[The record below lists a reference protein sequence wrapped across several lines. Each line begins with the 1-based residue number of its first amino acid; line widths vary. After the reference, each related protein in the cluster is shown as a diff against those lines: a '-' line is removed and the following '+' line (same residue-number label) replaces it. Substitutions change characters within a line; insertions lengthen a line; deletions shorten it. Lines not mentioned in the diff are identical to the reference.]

1 MTAKTII
8 RQAKALLQVTTILIS
23 VGLVPVMV
31 GLVPVMVGTL
41 GRSLAPNHAATALDP
56 QTDGPVFQW

>member
-8 RQAKALLQVTTILIS
+8 RQAKALLQVTTVLIS
-23 VGLVPVMV
+23 VGLVPA
-31 GLVPVMVGTL
+31 MVGTL